1 MRNNSHWKHI
11 LHTVLAVALMATVT
25 SCARTVRPTRQN
37 VAMTGDYTKQAESGQ
52 NNAQDQ
58 RQGPGAQQ
66 GQPGQQGPQGQRQAP
81 PQGQGAQQA
90 ARRIITPNL
99 VQSDQARKE
108 YTALPAQVP
117 ARQLERLGRGVVAIL
132 QDDGKVFVSWRLL
145 ADDPAGIAFN
155 IYRKTGTAKAVKLNS
170 TPIADVTWYLD
181 GMADITQDN
190 AWYVT
195 SLVNGKE
202 SEGSASFSIAAHSP
216 ARPYLSIP
224 LQTLEGYSPSD
235 ASAGDLDGD
244 GEYEIVV
251 KQVRREY
258 DNSQRGVCTGT
269 TKLEAYKLDGTFM
282 WRIDLGPNIREGAH
296 YTQFMV
302 YDFDGDGK
310 AEIICKTGEGTIDG
324 TGKVIG
330 DTDGDGITN
339 YVNQTTGYILDGP
352 EFFSVFEG
360 ATGKELARADYIARG
375 PKEEW
380 DRTWGDSYGNRI
392 DRYLAGVGY
401 FDGERPSVLL
411 CRGYYSRAVLEAWN
425 WRDGKLTRLWRFD
438 SDDESEPG
446 NRLYRGQGNH
456 NLSIADVDNDG
467 KDEVIYG
474 ACAIDDNGKGL
485 YTTRIGHGDAL
496 HVSDLD
502 PDRPGLEVF
511 QPHESSPNSHGIEF
525 RDARTGESLW
535 GYPSTGDIGRG
546 LAIDIDPRYRGSE
559 CWGSG
564 YALYTA
570 KGEKISDQTP
580 NSTNFAVWWDGD
592 LLRELLDRNTV
603 SKWDWENSRTNPL
616 LVANGC
622 RSNNGTKAT
631 PALSADIFGD
641 WREEVILA
649 TNDNQELRIFTTTIP
664 TEYRFYTFMHDFV
677 YRLGIAWQNTAYNQ
691 PPHVSFFVG
700 DGPAVQPK
708 NKFYYA
714 E

>member
-11 LHTVLAVALMATVT
+11 LHTVLVVALMATVA

-66 GQPGQQGPQGQRQAP
+66 GQPGQQGPQGPQGQRQVP

-99 VQSDQARKE
+99 VQSDQARKA

-117 ARQLERLGRGVVAIL
+117 
-132 QDDGKVFVSWRLL
+132 

-181 GMADITQDN
+181 GTADITQDN

-269 TKLEAYKLDGTFM
+269 IKLEAYKLDGTFM

-375 PKEEW
+375 PKEEYRPVSGRCRILRR
-380 DRTWGDSYGNRI
+380 RTPVGAAVPGILQPRRARSLE
-392 DRYLAGVGY
+392 LAGRQT
-401 FDGERPSVLL
+401 DTSLAL
-411 CRGYYSRAVLEAWN
+411 
-425 WRDGKLTRLWRFD
+425 RLR
-438 SDDESEPG
+438 
-446 NRLYRGQGNH
+446 
-456 NLSIADVDNDG
+456 
-467 KDEVIYG
+467 
-474 ACAIDDNGKGL
+474 
-485 YTTRIGHGDAL
+485 
-496 HVSDLD
+496 
-502 PDRPGLEVF
+502 
-511 QPHESSPNSHGIEF
+511 
-525 RDARTGESLW
+525 
-535 GYPSTGDIGRG
+535 
-546 LAIDIDPRYRGSE
+546 
-559 CWGSG
+559 
-564 YALYTA
+564 
-570 KGEKISDQTP
+570 
-580 NSTNFAVWWDGD
+580 
-592 LLRELLDRNTV
+592 
-603 SKWDWENSRTNPL
+603 
-616 LVANGC
+616 
-622 RSNNGTKAT
+622 
-631 PALSADIFGD
+631 
-641 WREEVILA
+641 
-649 TNDNQELRIFTTTIP
+649 
-664 TEYRFYTFMHDFV
+664 
-677 YRLGIAWQNTAYNQ
+677 
-691 PPHVSFFVG
+691 
-700 DGPAVQPK
+700 
-708 NKFYYA
+708 
-714 E
+714 